1 MRHHAS
7 RCVSYMWTIV
17 HTLTIL
23 ATLTVSTAVTAVTAA
38 ADTAATAVEAVADSA
53 SGSHTRVRPIQWM
66 KSVDER
72 IHAGFGSALAASEKE
87 YLLVGAEGQGAGT

>member
-1 MRHHAS
+1 
-7 RCVSYMWTIV
+7 MWTIV

-23 ATLTVSTAVTAVTAA
+23 AILTVSTAVTAVTAA
-38 ADTAATAVEAVADSA
+38 ADTAATAVEAVAVADSA